1 MAIII
6 RLFRPDK
13 AILTSSSHKL
23 ANNTNFLYPP
33 PMNQNELLAILPH
46 LPVIEVSPR
55 SVVSSFLQRSA
66 NTARAYLSDLK
77 DFTKFLG
84 LETPEQA
91 AAFLFAQEQGRANAI
106 AISYF
111 DHLKEQKKSASTINR
126 RLACLK
132 ALVARAQL
140 VGLVPFDLKIPKIT
154 AQPYR
159 DTRGPG
165 KDGFLKMLAV
175 LQNRTDI
182 KAVRDRAILRLL
194 FDLALR
200 RNEVVQLNVEHI
212 DLIAGALSI
221 HGKGKLHRQSMTL
234 ASPTKTAL
242 SEWLK
247 IRGEEPGALF
257 RGFDPGQLAERL
269 TGQGLYVII
278 RDIGKKAGLK
288 VRPHGLRHAAIT
300 HALEATN
307 GNVRKVQKFSR
318 HADVKT
324 LCLYDDARHD
334 VAGEISSLISD

>member
-1 MAIII
+1 
-6 RLFRPDK
+6 
-13 AILTSSSHKL
+13 
-23 ANNTNFLYPP
+23 
-33 PMNQNELLAILPH
+33 MNQNELLAILPH
-46 LPVIEVSPR
+46 LPIIEVSPK
-55 SVVSSFLQRSA
+55 SIVSSFLQRSA
-66 NTARAYLSDLK
+66 NTARAYEGDLE
-77 DFTKFLG
+77 DFTRFLG
-84 LETPEQA
+84 LETPEQS
-91 AAFLFAQEQGRANAI
+91 AAFLFAQGQGKANAI

-140 VGLVPFDLKIPKIT
+140 VGLVPFDLKIPKMT

-165 KDGFLKMLAV
+165 KEGFLKMLAV
-175 LQNRTDI
+175 LQNRTDA
-182 KAVRDRAILRLL
+182 KAVRDRALLRLL

-200 RNEVVQLNVEHI
+200 RNEVTPLDVEHV
-212 DLIAGALSI
+212 DLVVGTLSI
-221 HGKGKLHRQSMTL
+221 HGKGKHHRQVMTL
-234 ASPTKTAL
+234 AAPTKAAL
-242 SEWLK
+242 GEWLK
-247 IRGEEPGALF
+247 VRGEEPGALF
-257 RGFDPGQLAERL
+257 RGFDPGRIAERL

-278 RDIGKKAGLK
+278 KDIGEKAGVK

-300 HALEATN
+300 HALDATN

-334 VAGEISSLISD
+334 VAGEISCLVAE

>member
-1 MAIII
+1 M
-6 RLFRPDK
+6 DK
-13 AILTSSSHKL
+13 H
-23 ANNTNFLYPP
+23 
-33 PMNQNELLAILPH
+33 ELLAILPH
-46 LPVIEVSPR
+46 LPVIEVSPK
-55 SVVSSFLQRSA
+55 SVVSSFLQRNA
-66 NTARAYLSDLK
+66 NTARAYESDLE

-84 LETPEQA
+84 LETTEQA
-91 AAFLFAQEQGRANAI
+91 AAFLFAQEQGNANAI
-106 AISYF
+106 SISYF

-140 VGLVPFDLKIPKIT
+140 VSLVRFELKIPKMT

-165 KDGFLKMLAV
+165 KEGFLKMLAV
-175 LQNRTDI
+175 LQNRTDM

-200 RNEVVQLNVEHI
+200 RNEVVTLDVEHV
-212 DLIAGALSI
+212 DLGNGTLRI
-221 HGKGKLHRQSMTL
+221 HGKGKLHHQTMTL
-234 ASPTKTAL
+234 AGPTKDAL
-242 SEWLK
+242 KEWLK
-247 IRGEEPGALF
+247 LRGEEPGALF
-257 RGFDPGQLAERL
+257 RGFDPGQLANRL

-278 RDIGKKAGLK
+278 KEIGEKAGLK

-300 HALEATN
+300 HALDRTN

-324 LCLYDDARHD
+324 LCLYDDARND
-334 VAGEISSLISD
+334 EAGEVSSLVSE